1 MDLYNLGLIGN
12 QMLSMS
18 GNRNLRGEPGYY
30 GLVRKLEVLASALH
44 IDKNVIYGVIDAKDS
59 VRGIKSR
66 VIGHTTHHNFQNI
79 SQTINHEQP
88 TTQINPYFQTN
99 SNSTFPNQL
108 NNHQLVNNS
117 NFIKKH
123 DLPVRD
129 SSLNRINFHTNINNT
144 SHTNINHNRNKSVG
158 KVIFNSSQNQPVF
171 ATSPITHITNNNT
184 YANTYSKQISS
195 EPFSNPQLSPSKIS
209 ADSRSKPLANFNS
222 KSPLTPQIP
231 FKTPTP
237 TPTPIPTTT
246 LPISTP
252 LTVKPSFPISLSYQP
267 EPNSL
272 ILNINNKHSLTQGG
286 SSINGLSYSFG
297 QNYSIENTLS
307 KGNHSYE
314 GNCGES
320 SLYTSP

>member
-18 GNRNLRGEPGYY
+18 GNRNLRGEPGYS

-88 TTQINPYFQTN
+88 TTQINPYFQTK

-209 ADSRSKPLANFNS
+209 ADSRSKPLVNFNS

-231 FKTPTP
+231 FTTPTP

-252 LTVKPSFPISLSYQP
+252 LTVKPSFPINLSYQP